1 MIQQVP
7 RRLNNPAARHINVNF
22 SIDGRAKDLLDD
34 EAGDKG
40 IKTSQLV
47 NFILKER
54 YSIKD

>member
-1 MIQQVP
+1 VIKVVP

-47 NFILKER
+47 NLILKER
-54 YSIKD
+54 YNIKD